1 MSTQRLP
8 SRDAK
13 PRGIAHAQLFHA
25 HVHGEGWSQT
35 DFSHAHALAGKNAP
49 FPTKYGETREG
60 LGSEV
65 WFCGKTNLYIHT
77 TYKLVCI
84 VETTHKR
91 VSRACWLSFFWL
103 NRSTVLLRQ
112 NIIMNSTKV
121 QNPRRNSVQARSAVR
136 SYTAHARTMLQWPI
150 SLVLCWCAPVASLSS
165 NT

>member
-1 MSTQRLP
+1 MANCFATLLAYSTLHGEVLCSVATFCLRNVIVRGQCLP
-8 SRDAK
+8 SVYPHVMLS

-103 NRSTVLLRQ
+103 NRSTVLLR
-112 NIIMNSTKV
+112 
-121 QNPRRNSVQARSAVR
+121 P
-136 SYTAHARTMLQWPI
+136 
-150 SLVLCWCAPVASLSS
+150 
-165 NT
+165 